1 MVQFHCAQ
9 VILDMSSCMIDLHT
23 MDVCG
28 TDTSVESH
36 KDMNGNITLK
46 SCKHKQGIN
55 HTHTPLLPYT
65 THTHTHTHT
74 SSSSHTTHTHTH
86 LFFLTLVVTRL
97 ACGSRLERIVDV
109 CSLNF
114 CSKVCRR
121 PSKFPISE

>member
-55 HTHTPLLPYT
+55 HTHTSSSLH
-65 THTHTHTHT
+65 HTHTHTPLLPHT
-74 SSSSHTTHTHTH
+74 GSHK
-86 LFFLTLVVTRL
+86 
-97 ACGSRLERIVDV
+97 ACVWI
-109 CSLNF
+109 
-114 CSKVCRR
+114 
-121 PSKFPISE
+121 